1 MNSKLL
7 LICIIALNSHHHGYA
22 MDSHNNATINGN
34 RTAPMPVPK
43 EAFQPSG
50 LRLEQDEEICREA
63 EMAVQQFKIHNMYED
78 TNFSKLE
85 NAATQALIANM
96 KYINHPDLD
105 PKTHPKDQ
113 TVMYKRFVTNLKIFH
128 LTSVQITAFHLQ
140 TPEGLQK
147 IEKYKKDKAE
157 EAARRAANPLTYA
170 FMDAASWLSFFIS
183 SRL

>member
-22 MDSHNNATINGN
+22 MDSHNNATINDN

-78 TNFSKLE
+78 TDFSKLE
-85 NAATQALIANM
+85 NAATHALIANM

-105 PKTHPKDQ
+105 PKTHPEAIG
-113 TVMYKRFVTNLKIFH
+113 KRLYILSKIFY
-128 LTSVQITAFHLQ
+128 LTSVQVTAFHFQ
-140 TPEGLQK
+140 TPIGLQK
-147 IEKYKKDKAE
+147 IEKYKKDKAK

-170 FMDAASWLSFFIS
+170 IMDAVSWLSSFIS
-183 SRL
+183 SGLQ